1 MADFVPGQRWIN
13 DAESQL
19 GLGTVLSSD
28 HRSVTLL
35 FLATGD
41 TRTYAKQSAQLTRVK
56 FSVGDTIKTE
66 DGVKL
71 TVDDCLESDGL
82 LTYIGS
88 NEAGESIELQESQ
101 LDNFI
106 QLTGPIQRLFNGQID
121 PDKWFEL
128 RYQTRQLQNQ
138 LWESEL
144 RVLNGC
150 RTSLIPH
157 QLYIAHEVG
166 NRYAP
171 RVLLADEVG
180 LGKTIEAGLIIHFQL
195 ITERAQRVLIAVP
208 QSLVNQWFV
217 EMLRRFNLHF
227 SIFDESRCSATEESS
242 GHKNPFHSEQL
253 VLCSLDFLTANPN
266 RTEQALDAT
275 WNLAVVDEAHHLEWS
290 PKGCNAGYRIVEQLA
305 AITNGLLLITA
316 TPEQLGKEGHFARL
330 RLLDPVRFNDFDAF
344 IGEEKAYK
352 PVADAICALLSGH
365 PLKAEGQ
372 KLLADSIRE
381 GDNQSL
387 LETLARTD
395 HNMIDFQAAR
405 QELIDHLLDRHGTGR
420 VLFRNTRAAI
430 KGFPQRNVTGYKIP
444 CPTEYATIARN
455 EICDP
460 EMLISPEIIY
470 QSLAAQ
476 DSTKWTD
483 IDPRVVWL
491 KDKLHQLRPNK
502 VLLIAVHADTAI
514 GVAETLKAQWGIN
527 AAVFH
532 ERMSILE
539 RDRAAAYFANL
550 ESGCQILI
558 CSEIGSE
565 GRNFQFAHHLIL
577 FDLPLNPDLLQQRIG
592 RLDRIG
598 QTDSVQV
605 HVPYLEPGAQ
615 SILFHWY
622 HQGLNAF
629 EKHCATGHAV
639 FTEVENKLRAAIS
652 GDFETLDELVNTTRQ
667 FHQRMNQA
675 LQNGRDRLLEYN
687 SCRPGLADELKKKA
701 ELLDKDVTLPRYME
715 TILDN
720 YGVESEAYD
729 ESCLIVRPGNPML
742 APFPHLPDDGITVT
756 FDRQTALAKED
767 FEYLSWEHPL
777 VTGAMELIVSQE
789 TGNSA
794 LSAVELSNIRPGV
807 LLLECIYVVEIAKI
821 DKLQTERYLAP
832 TTLRWVIDENRRDRS
847 DISQDQFKTSRIRID
862 AETANKILQS
872 KQQEIKTL
880 IAHTD
885 SLATTH
891 AEEILKKSHQQ
902 ADQTLQNEINRLQ
915 ALQRINP
922 NVRAD
927 EIEFLQNQLDA
938 LNRVIDSG
946 YVRMDAIRILISL

>member
-1 MADFVPGQRWIN
+1 VVDFVPGQRWIN

-19 GLGTVLSSD
+19 GLGTVLGSD
-28 HRSVTLL
+28 HRTVTLV

-41 TRTYAKQSAQLTRVK
+41 TRTYSKQSAQLTRVK
-56 FSVGDTIKTE
+56 FSVGDTIKNQ
-66 DGVKL
+66 DGLKL
-71 TVDDCLESDGL
+71 TIEDWLQNDGL
-82 LTYIGS
+82 LTYIGL
-88 NEAGESIELQESQ
+88 NEDGESIELQESQ

-106 QLTGPIQRLFNGQID
+106 QLTGPIQRLFNGQVD

-128 RYQTRQLQNQ
+128 RYQTHLFQHQ
-138 LWESEL
+138 LWQSEL
-144 RVLNGC
+144 RGLNGC

-195 ITERAQRVLIAVP
+195 ITERAQRVLITVP

-227 SIFDESRCSATEESS
+227 SIFDESRCTAIEESS
-242 GHKNPFHSEQL
+242 GHDNPFLSEQL

-266 RTEQALDAT
+266 RIEQALDAT
-275 WNLAVVDEAHHLEWS
+275 WSLAVVDEAHHLEWS
-290 PKGCNAGYRIVEQLA
+290 PHGCNSEYLIVEQLA

-316 TPEQLGKEGHFARL
+316 TPEQLGKDGHFARL
-330 RLLDPVRFNDFDAF
+330 RLLDPMRFNNFDAF
-344 IGEEKAYK
+344 INEERAYK
-352 PVADAICALLSGH
+352 PVADAISALLSDR
-365 PLKAEGQ
+365 PLDAESQ
-372 KLLADSIRE
+372 KLLANSIKE

-387 LETLARTD
+387 LDILAQTD
-395 HNMIDFQAAR
+395 HKQIDFQEAR

-420 VLFRNTRAAI
+420 VLFRNTRATI
-430 KGFPQRNVTGYKIP
+430 KGFPQRRVTGYAMQ
-444 CPTEYATIARN
+444 CPIEYTTISNN
-455 EICDP
+455 EKREP
-460 EMLISPEIIY
+460 EILISPEIIY
-470 QSLAAQ
+470 QSQTPQ
-476 DSTKWTD
+476 DSARWTD
-483 IDPRVVWL
+483 IDPRIVWL
-491 KDKLHQLRPNK
+491 KDKLHQFRPSK
-502 VLLIAVHADTAI
+502 VLLIAINANTVVDL
-514 GVAETLKAQWGIN
+514 AETLKTKWGIN

-532 ERMSILE
+532 EQMSIVE

-550 ESGCQILI
+550 ETGCQILI

-598 QTDSVQV
+598 QTDTVQV

-615 SILFHWY
+615 TILFHWY
-622 HQGLNAF
+622 HLGLNAF
-629 EKHCATGHAV
+629 EKHCAAGQTV
-639 FTEVENKLRAAIS
+639 FTEVENELRKAIS
-652 GDFETLDELVNTTRQ
+652 GDYETLNELIDTTQQ
-667 FHQRMNQA
+667 FHHRMNQA

-687 SCRPGLADELKKKA
+687 SCRPELANKLKQKA
-701 ELLDKDVTLPRYME
+701 QMLDKDVTLPRYME
-715 TILDN
+715 TIFDN

-729 ESCLIVRPGNPML
+729 EACLIVRPGNHML
-742 APFPHLPDDGITVT
+742 APFPRLPDDGITVT

-767 FEYLSWEHPL
+767 FEYLSWEHPM

-789 TGNSA
+789 TGNTA
-794 LSAVELSNIRPGV
+794 LSGVELSNLQSGI

-821 DKLQTERYLAP
+821 DELQTERYLAP
-832 TTLRWVIDENRRDRS
+832 TTLRLVIDENCCDRS
-847 DISQDQFKTSRIRID
+847 DIHQDKINASRILVD
-862 AETANKILQS
+862 AKTANKILQS
-872 KQQEIKTL
+872 KQHEIKTL

-885 SLATTH
+885 SLAT
-891 AEEILKKSHQQ
+891 AQSEDILKKSHQQ
-902 ADQTLQNEINRLQ
+902 ANRTLQYEINRLQ
-915 ALQRINP
+915 ALHRINP
-922 NVRAD
+922 IVRAD
-927 EIEFLQNQLDA
+927 EIDFLQNQLDA

-946 YVRMDAIRILISL
+946 YVRMDAIRVLISL